1 MRQKKEERAE
11 REEEIESHLASRE
24 EVWREE
30 REVWRE
36 EWRRKRRERREK
48 EKS

>member
-1 MRQKKEERAE
+1 MKEARAE
-11 REEEIESHLASRE
+11 RFDETESHLASRE

-30 REVWRE
+30 RFVWRE

-48 EKS
+48 ENS